1 MKILYYILVLSILVS
16 CSSKHLA
23 VVKQNGKFGAID
35 KQGNFV
41 IEPKW
46 DYILLDNKGKPALV
60 ELNGLYGYISRRGEI
75 LIKPKYN
82 DGDLFSE
89 GLALISNYEDKYG
102 YINIDGDTII
112 DFQFEENTWG
122 DFSNGLAD
130 VVLNEK
136 SGYIDKTGQFVIF
149 PQFEICYPF
158 RSDIAVVMD
167 TAYNH
172 KLIDMKGN
180 LFDYN
185 DENIGNRKI
194 FPPKETYPGVF
205 KTENGRGRINEKGD
219 TIIPPNY
226 LSTGNLTNGM
236 HIVQAKNKKWGAYD
250 EKGNFV
256 IKPQFDDLW
265 HFYDDVAN
273 FNLNGKYGFVDKK
286 GEIVIKPKFDY
297 ASQFNNGLAYVELEG
312 KAGFIDKNGE
322 IVIPIIYEPYRMTRF
337 Q

>member
-1 MKILYYILVLSILVS
+1 MKILYFILVSSIFLS

-35 KQGNFV
+35 KKGTFV

-46 DYILLDNKGKPALV
+46 DFILLDDKGKPALV
-60 ELNGLYGYISRRGEI
+60 ENSGLYGYINRKGEI
-75 LIKPKYN
+75 LINPKYN

-89 GLALISNYEDKYG
+89 GLALVSNNEDKYG
-102 YINIDGDTII
+102 YINIEGDTVI
-112 DFQFEENTWG
+112 DFQFEENAWG
-122 DFSNGLAD
+122 DFSKGLAD
-130 VVLNEK
+130 VVYNEK
-136 SGYIDKTGQFVIF
+136 SGYIDKTGQFVIS

-194 FPPKETYPGVF
+194 FPPKETYPGAF
-205 KTENGRGRINEKGD
+205 KTENGRGRLSEKGD

-226 LSTGNLTNGM
+226 LSTGNLSNGM
-236 HIVQAKNKKWGAYD
+236 HIVQAKNEKWGAFD
-250 EKGNFV
+250 AKGNLV
-256 IKPQFDDLW
+256 IEPQFDGMW
-265 HFYDDVAN
+265 HFYEGVSN
-273 FNLNGKYGFVDKK
+273 FNLNNQYGFVNKK
-286 GEIVIKPKFDY
+286 GEIVIEPKFDY
-297 ASQFNNGLAYVELEG
+297 ASQFSNGLAYVELEG
-312 KAGFIDKNGE
+312 KAGFIDKNG
-322 IVIPIIYEPYRMTRF
+322 IVVIPIIYELNRGSRF
-337 Q
+337 E